1 MIILLSITPAG
12 YAVFG
17 LLLLSFY
24 IAYKWLKRDTEK
36 NPGCMS
42 VGITSVIVFFVLM
55 FPVLFSI
62 SFYES
67 GSQPVKIGIAS
78 AWVLLIGFYFVA
90 KISNKTK
97 NFWSV
102 ILTILK
108 YALFTIFLVLFCIL
122 YFGMFYYV
130 YKVIFT
136 NQEPNFELWAGFLCV
151 FFTSVLTVILF
162 SLPLMDKGSKDPST
176 FYDLKKALK
185 NPEIVTRLDLKAS
198 NLTEFPLEVLTMPN
212 LQYLELSQNN
222 ITVIPFEIKRL
233 SKLQDLYLKNNPIS
247 VASKVRLRKEFPNI
261 TIQF

>member
-1 MIILLSITPAG
+1 MIFPLSITLTG

-24 IAYKWLKRDTEK
+24 LSYNWLKRDTDK
-36 NPGCMS
+36 KPGCLS
-42 VGITSVIVFFVLM
+42 VGITSVILFFILM

-78 AWVLLIGFYFVA
+78 AWILLIGFYLVA

-97 NFWSV
+97 SFWSV

-108 YALFTIFLVLFCIL
+108 YFLFTIVLVLFCIL

-130 YKVIFT
+130 YKIIFT
-136 NQEPNFELWAGFLCV
+136 NQEPDFQLWAGFLCV
-151 FFTSVLTVILF
+151 FFTSVLTFILL
-162 SLPLMDKGSKDPST
+162 SLPLIEKGPKGAST
-176 FYDLKKALK
+176 FYALNKALK
-185 NPEIVTRLDLKAS
+185 KPEIVTRLDLKAS
-198 NLTEFPLEVLTMPN
+198 NLTEFPMEVLRMPN

-222 ITVIPFEIKRL
+222 ITDIPLEIKQL
-233 SKLQDLYLKNNPIS
+233 YKLQDLYLRNNPIS
-247 VASKVRLRKEFPNI
+247 VASKVRLRREFPNI
-261 TIQF
+261 SINF